1 MSTRPQL
8 SPSIVIPSPGG
19 SPVNGNSMAANI
31 TSAPTVIQKL
41 SMLSYGLS
49 WTGSSPVG
57 TVSVQLSNDFS
68 LDAEGRVLNAGT
80 WNTAL
85 LNYNGTQVTTIP
97 ITGSTGSGLIDIV
110 LTAAYAIRLI
120 YTAGSGT
127 GALTVTANGKVS

>member
-1 MSTRPQL
+1 
-8 SPSIVIPSPGG
+8 
-19 SPVNGNSMAANI
+19 MAANI